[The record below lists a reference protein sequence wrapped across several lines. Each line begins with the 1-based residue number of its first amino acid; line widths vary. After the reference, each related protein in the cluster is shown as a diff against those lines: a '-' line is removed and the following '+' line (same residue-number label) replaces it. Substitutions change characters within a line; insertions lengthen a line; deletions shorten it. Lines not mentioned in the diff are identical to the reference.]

1 MWASDRG
8 RCSPEQVVRAA
19 PPPGSLSSPRAGDPP
34 RSPPPTGAW
43 APRPGRALR
52 RLLGLRGSR
61 SSTAGPG
68 GRRGGGLPGRARGGG
83 GGPPRRACAGQLH
96 RRVPGS
102 ARVGVGEG
110 AKGKGGWGKGRGG
123 GKRGGRGG
131 RARKGRGRGPRF
143 FGWIQLAAPK
153 TPRQTRGRRPEIGGL
168 PGTAP
173 GPSCGR
179 RGEGGD
185 QKRGWKVKCPGL
197 MGLVGR
203 RGGGGGPGDSGQGD
217 PLSRGP
223 PGPASGRVAH
233 GAAWTG

>member
-1 MWASDRG
+1 MLCGQVVRSSCSLKEESSSYVFHDTSGKLTKTKQQPVPSPAALPPLPPRKKCKETILCDEQAQGRASRAREPDQVWASDRG

-52 RLLGLRGSR
+52 RLPGLRGSR

-102 ARVGVGEG
+102 ARVGVG
-110 AKGKGGWGKGRGG
+110 
-123 GKRGGRGG
+123 
-131 RARKGRGRGPRF
+131 RGREGDADPVSS
-143 FGWIQLAAPK
+143 GGSSWQPPNPPAD
-153 TPRQTRGRRPEIGGL
+153 TRAEAGD
-168 PGTAP
+168 
-173 GPSCGR
+173 
-179 RGEGGD
+179 RG
-185 QKRGWKVKCPGL
+185 
-197 MGLVGR
+197 
-203 RGGGGGPGDSGQGD
+203 S
-217 PLSRGP
+217 SRHS
-223 PGPASGRVAH
+223 A
-233 GAAWTG
+233 GA